1 MAFSRFQAATRGQ
14 LAEFLKKE
22 RRAGAK
28 AWTDAVRETAAIAKT
43 RWRASLR
50 RNGLGG
56 FEKAV
61 RDQTFPSRGVS
72 LRAASEVF
80 SKAVYKRA
88 GGSFDMLDAYEQGAT
103 IRPQVGDGFVWI
115 PEDDVPRRPARGG
128 STRKAQPSD
137 YPGLLRFFTAPGTGL
152 AFAAL
157 KSTGEVI
164 FVGVKEVRVKP
175 RPLGLQHESELAA
188 ADLDARAVRN
198 WEAETKKAGIA
209 A

>member
-1 MAFSRFQAATRGQ
+1 MAFTRFQAAARGQ

-22 RRAGAK
+22 RRAGAR
-28 AWTDAVRETAAIAKT
+28 AWTAAVRETAEAAKT
-43 RWRASLR
+43 RWRGALR

-61 RDQTFPSRGVS
+61 QVRVYPPQGVS
-72 LRAASEVF
+72 LRAAAEVF

-88 GGSFDMLDAYEQGAT
+88 GGSFDYLDMIEEGAT
-103 IRPQVGDGFVWI
+103 IRPVQFGYLWI
-115 PEDDVPRRPARGG
+115 PRDDLPRRPARGA

-137 YPGLLRFFTAPGTGL
+137 YPGLLRFFTVPGTRF

-157 KSTGEVI
+157 KSTGEVL

-188 ADLDARAVRN
+188 ADLDARAVRH
-198 WEAETKKAGIA
+198 WESEAKKAGIA